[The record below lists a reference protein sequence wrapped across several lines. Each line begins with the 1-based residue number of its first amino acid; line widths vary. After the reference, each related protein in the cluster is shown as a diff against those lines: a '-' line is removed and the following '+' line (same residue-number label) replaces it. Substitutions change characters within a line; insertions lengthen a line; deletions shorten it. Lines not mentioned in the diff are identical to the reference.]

1 MKKILIS
8 LVIGLLIGAV
18 VVFFIFHET
27 TPQKIES
34 VEKNSFYEVTSKLNL
49 GGNLYFYLSTEQVIQ
64 KIEEFGAKMRKILES
79 QTTKIQTD
87 GIKPLQVYDIVFR
100 LLKNSGLMEI
110 SGAGMSSIAIGENL
124 NHSIFVLHH
133 YPDKGDGLIWNL
145 MDARPH
151 EQMELKMLPVN
162 TVMAGFTDLKLK
174 LLWNWIKKE
183 VDASNIPELKKGI
196 LSLEPMLKSQG
207 IELEK
212 LLASL
217 SGRAGM
223 VLCLDEEKMSRI
235 PMGPIAAD
243 IPNPDFALVFSVNDT
258 YIFDLLQKMMP
269 PAPNKGKTVEK
280 KIVVPVPPLPFPIKP
295 VIWQRENLL
304 FFASNESMVESM
316 FAAQK
321 GDDSLFKTEEF
332 KKLSAY
338 MPPKGNSFRFVSSRL
353 FNLFLEIQ
361 QKTVQAS
368 GKSMEKDLALKQLFD
383 LFPKE
388 LSMYE
393 VTQKNSDGMVITVNH
408 KLGFE
413 FIALLPASALVGVI
427 GAVAIPNL
435 LSAKVKGEQ
444 KTTISNMKMISVAI
458 DMYIVDNGTPPQG
471 NTLEEIKA
479 KLEPFYIKSL
489 PIKDGWGNDFAY
501 QFISKSGNHIYFV
514 GSAGRDGVFEGFEQ
528 SGFYETNQINDFNGD
543 IIIKNGE
550 IVYGPRMN

>member
-34 VEKNSFYEVTSKLNL
+34 VDKNSFYEVTSKLNL
-49 GGNLYFYLSTEQVIQ
+49 GGNLYYYLSTEQIIQ

-79 QTTKIQTD
+79 QTIKIQTD

-145 MDARPH
+145 MDAKPH
-151 EQMELKMLPVN
+151 EQMELKMLPAN

-174 LLWNWIKKE
+174 SLWNWIKKE

-196 LSLEPMLKSQG
+196 LSLEPLLKSQG

-212 LLASL
+212 LLDSL

-235 PMGPIAAD
+235 PMGPVAAD

-258 YIFDLLQKMMP
+258 YIFDLLQKMIP
-269 PAPNKGKTVEK
+269 TAPNKGKAVEK
-280 KIVVPVPPLPFPIKP
+280 KIVIPVPPLPVPIKP
-295 VIWQRENLL
+295 VIWQRGNLL
-304 FFASNESMVESM
+304 FLASNESMVESM

-321 GDDSLFKTEEF
+321 GDDSLVKTEEF

-338 MPPKGNSFRFVSSRL
+338 MPPKGNSFRFISSRL
-353 FNLFLEIQ
+353 FHLFLEIQ
-361 QKTVQAS
+361 QKTVQVS
-368 GKSMEKDLALKQLFD
+368 GKSMEKDQALKQLFD

-388 LSMYE
+388 LAMYE

-408 KLGFE
+408 NLGFE

-435 LSAKVKGEQ
+435 LSAKQKGEQ

-489 PIKDGWGNDFAY
+489 PTKDGWKNDFAY
-501 QFISKSGNHIYFV
+501 QFISKSGNHVYFV
-514 GSAGRDGVFEGFEQ
+514 GSGGRDGIFNGFEQ
-528 SGFYETNQINDFNGD
+528 SGFYETTQINDFDRD